1 MSQITVTKI
10 KEYKNTKKIVMLTA
24 YDYQMSLILN
34 EMKVDI
40 ILVGDSLGM
49 VALGYQDTLPVTME
63 EMIHHTKAVSRA
75 SNYSLVV
82 GDMPFLSYQTDIRD
96 AIYNAGRFIKE
107 AGATAVKMEGGRDI
121 IDKVKAIIEAGIP
134 VMGHIGLTPQ
144 YYCQMG
150 GYKVQGKNDQSAKKI
165 LKDAKLLEEAGVFSL
180 VLECIPAQLAL
191 EVTKSV
197 NIPTIGCGA
206 GKYCDG
212 QVLVIND
219 LLGISDKK
227 MPKFV
232 RKYANLNLT
241 VKEAVKKFIEDV
253 KTDSFPSEDESYQ

>member
-1 MSQITVTKI
+1 MSQITTTKI

-49 VALGYQDTLPVTME
+49 IALGYQDTLPVTME
-63 EMIHHTKAVSRA
+63 EMIHHAKAVSRA

-82 GDMPFLSYQTDIRD
+82 GDMPFLSYQTDTRD

-107 AGATAVKMEGGRDI
+107 AGATAVKMEGGKDI

-144 YYCQMG
+144 YCCQMG

-191 EVTKSV
+191 EITKSV

-241 VKEAVKKFIEDV
+241 TKEAVKKFAEDV
-253 KTDSFPSEDESYQ
+253 KTDSFPNEDESYQ

>member
-1 MSQITVTKI
+1 MTQITTTKI

-49 VALGYQDTLPVTME
+49 IVLGYQDTLPVTME
-63 EMIHHTKAVSRA
+63 EMIHHTKAVSKA

-82 GDMPFLSYQTDIRD
+82 GDMPFLSYQADTRD

-107 AGATAVKMEGGRDI
+107 AGATAVKMEGGEDI
-121 IDKVKAIIEAGIP
+121 IDKVKAIVTSGIP

-144 YYCQMG
+144 YCCQMG
-150 GYKVQGKNDQSAKKI
+150 GYKVQGKNYQSTKKI

-191 EVTKSV
+191 EVTKLV
-197 NIPTIGCGA
+197 NIPTIGIGA
-206 GKYCDG
+206 GKHCDG

-232 RKYANLNLT
+232 KKYSNLNLII
-241 VKEAVKKFIEDV
+241 KEAVKKFAEEIE
-253 KTDSFPSEDESYQ
+253 TNSFPSEFESYQ